1 MTNTDLVSV
10 DNLSVS
16 YDGVKVVKEVSFTLK
31 QNETFAIIGE
41 SGSGK
46 STVAKALLGLL
57 EQADLTGAI
66 HYGGDN
72 LLTYGP
78 KEWQGVRGVHI
89 AMIYQNPGN
98 YLNPFK
104 RIGEQMK
111 VILASHGK
119 AYDEG
124 DILNL
129 LEAVSLPRGKALL
142 ESYPFQ
148 LSGGMQQRVAIVM
161 SLLIHPQLLIAD
173 EPTSALDVLV

>member
-10 DNLSVS
+10 DNFIRLLRWSKGRERGIFHV
-16 YDGVKVVKEVSFTLK
+16 K

-78 KEWQGVRGVHI
+78 KDG
-89 AMIYQNPGN
+89 
-98 YLNPFK
+98 
-104 RIGEQMK
+104 K
-111 VILASHGK
+111 VYVVYI
-119 AYDEG
+119 
-124 DILNL
+124 
-129 LEAVSLPRGKALL
+129 
-142 ESYPFQ
+142 
-148 LSGGMQQRVAIVM
+148 
-161 SLLIHPQLLIAD
+161 
-173 EPTSALDVLV
+173 